1 MQVLPSRGLQS
12 VLGGGTDCKWMG
24 LGKVPG
30 GVEGGNL
37 KAMRRLKYK
46 EDSK

>member
-1 MQVLPSRGLQS
+1 M
-12 VLGGGTDCKWMG
+12 DG
-24 LGKVPG
+24 LGKGG

-46 EDSK
+46 EEDSK

>member
-12 VLGGGTDCKWMG
+12 VLGGGRLQMDG
-24 LGKVPG
+24 LGKGG

>member
-1 MQVLPSRGLQS
+1 M
-12 VLGGGTDCKWMG
+12 DG
-24 LGKVPG
+24 LGKGPG